1 MAGITISK
9 KKTTAINLRISK
21 LLTGVRALYGNPDV
35 PAEGETAIGDIT
47 SAQAESNSD
56 ALLTGASSTRSD
68 DRPYVENLD
77 EWKDRLPKRWRNKW
91 QRLWKKIKTFYHLLV
106 MLRTDTDMPLTVRV
120 DRLRMGRDFTPTERA
135 EIAENINRK
144 RLEAFHRE
152 RAKRG
157 EKIIVNSLANLGFC
171 NRHVSEKGHAK
182 VTNLIKFDRVEHSP
196 LIYRY
201 HVDARRLPYKVSIM
215 DLYQDGVCTT
225 LSASVEHPV
234 RAKIEQIETY
244 VTGLWYE
251 IEIAATLGIPNL
263 CKFSDL
269 LPLIPQSASPLAFI
283 IGYGE
288 NKRPYVRSLEE
299 MPHFLGGGQTSG
311 GKSNFMHAMLCAFIA
326 RNMPTD
332 LRLLMID
339 MKFNGIELDR
349 YKGLPHMVTDIEEL
363 PDGIAGTPE
372 EAIKV
377 LRWIV
382 KEGNRRGR
390 MFKAEGTQNLK
401 AWNNKHRTRK
411 MPRIVCMSD
420 ELALLRLDPVHGN
433 EAYNLIREISSV
445 ARAAGIHL
453 VTFTQ
458 SSNKRVIDEMIKVN
472 FPGRICFSVPDA
484 SSSILFVGDGS
495 AINLM
500 PAGRARFKHG
510 TDNFLAQTP
519 LIQVSEITE
528 IVNNAKAGK
537 TTAKLSKTIVTPEE
551 VIEWSIDNN
560 NSSLAVADVYNKFN
574 TRLEKSGVERLLKEM
589 EGGTFGIG
597 DRVYQVL
604 PGAGKRPRI
613 VVKVEGNGVSP
624 AVNMQETTQ
633 DTTVTRD
640 EAVTEAET
648 IGE

>member
-1 MAGITISK
+1 MPLTINK
-9 KKTTAINLRISK
+9 HHKTAVNLRIAK
-21 LLTGVRALYGNPDV
+21 FLTGFRGLYGNPHV
-35 PAEGETAIGDIT
+35 PAEGEGMIGTVQNQTGQD
-47 SAQAESNSD
+47 QNPE
-56 ALLTGASSTRSD
+56 LLTGRMETRSD

-77 EWKDRLPKRWRNKW
+77 EWKDRIPKRGIKKW
-91 QRLWKKIKTFYHLLV
+91 VRRFRIVKHYLNLLT
-106 MLRTDTDMPLTVRV
+106 MLRTDTDIPLVNRIE
-120 DRLRMGRDFTPTERA
+120 RLRMGRDFTPTERA
-135 EIAENINRK
+135 EILENINRQ
-144 RLEAFHRE
+144 RLDAFHRE
-152 RAKRG
+152 RANRG
-157 EKIIVNSLANLGFC
+157 GKLIINSLANLGFA
-171 NRHVSEKGHAK
+171 NVHVNAKGGTK
-182 VTNLIKFDRVEHSP
+182 FLKTIVFDRVEYSP

-201 HVDARRLPYKVSIM
+201 HVDAKRLPYKISIG
-215 DLYQDGVCTT
+215 DLYADGVCTT

-234 RAKIEQIETY
+234 RAKIEQIGTY

-269 LPLIPQSASPLAFI
+269 LPLIPQSAPPLAFVV
-283 IGYGE
+283 GYGE
-288 NKRPYVRSLEE
+288 NKRPYVRGLEE

-311 GKSNFMHAMLCAFIA
+311 GKSNFMHAMICALLA
-326 RNMPTD
+326 RNSPD
-332 LRLLMID
+332 DVRFLMID

-349 YKGLPHMVTDIEEL
+349 YKGIPHMVTDVEEL
-363 PDGIAGTPE
+363 PEGIAGTPA

-382 KEGNRRGR
+382 KEGNRRGQ

-411 MPRIVCMSD
+411 LPRIVCVSD
-420 ELALLRLDPVHGN
+420 ELALLRLDPEHGN
-433 EAYNLIREISSV
+433 EAYHLIREISSV

-519 LIQVSEITE
+519 LIQVSEIDE
-528 IVNNAKAGK
+528 IVKNAKAGR
-537 TTAKLSKTIVTPEE
+537 TTMKLSKTVVTPEE
-551 VIEWSIDNN
+551 VIEWAMEYN
-560 NSSLAVADVYNKFN
+560 NSSLAVADVYNKFS
-574 TRLEKSGVERLLKEM
+574 TRIEKAAVERLLKEM
-589 EGGTFGIG
+589 EGQIFDLG
-597 DRVYQVL
+597 DRAYQVL
-604 PGAGKRPRI
+604 PGAGKRPRV
-613 VVKVEGNGVSP
+613 VVKIEGS
-624 AVNMQETTQ
+624 AASQAQKTQEMTQ
-633 DTTVTRD
+633 DATDSTVTRD
-640 EAVTEAET
+640 ADGTET
-648 IGE
+648 GE

>member
-1 MAGITISK
+1 MSITISK
-9 KKTTAINLRISK
+9 RKTTAMNLKIAK
-21 LLTGVRALYGNPDV
+21 LLNGVRALYGNPHV
-35 PAEGETAIGDIT
+35 PAEGETAIGSIV
-47 SAQAESNSD
+47 SAEAEEQS
-56 ALLTGASSTRSD
+56 AEGLAGASETRSD

-77 EWKDRLPKRWRNKW
+77 VWKDRIPKRWRNKW
-91 QRLWKKIKTFYHLLV
+91 QRLAKKIRTLINLLV
-106 MLRTDTDMPLTVRV
+106 MLRTDTDVPVAQRIE
-120 DRLRMGRDFTPTERA
+120 RIRMGRDFTPTERA
-135 EIAENINRK
+135 EIAENENRR

-152 RAKRG
+152 RARRG
-157 EKIIVNSLANLGFC
+157 EKLLVNSLANLGFC
-171 NRHVSEKGHAK
+171 NRHVTEKGHAK
-182 VTNLIKFDRVEHSP
+182 ITNLIRFDRVEHSP

-201 HVDARRLPYKVSIM
+201 HVDARRLPYKISII

-234 RAKIEQIETY
+234 RAKIEQIGTY

-269 LPLIPQSASPLAFI
+269 LPQIPTSASPLAFV

-311 GKSNFMHAMLCAFIA
+311 GKSNFMHAMICAFIA
-326 RNMPTD
+326 RNTPDD

-349 YKGLPHMVTDIEEL
+349 YRGLPHMITEVREL

-372 EAIKV
+372 QAIQV

-382 KEGNRRGR
+382 MEGNRRGQ
-390 MFKAEGTQNLK
+390 MFKREGAQNLK

-411 MPRIVCMSD
+411 LPRIVCVSD
-420 ELALLRLDPVHGN
+420 ELALLRLDPEHGS

-519 LIQVSEITE
+519 LIQPSEIDE
-528 IVNNAKAGK
+528 IVVNAKAGK
-537 TTAKLSKTIVTPEE
+537 TTMKLSRTIVTPEE
-551 VIEWSIDNN
+551 VIEWAIDNN
-560 NSSLAVADVYNKFN
+560 NSSLAVADVYSKFN
-574 TRLEKSGVERLLKEM
+574 TRLEKAATERLLKEM
-589 EGGTFGIG
+589 EGKLFGIG
-597 DRVYQVL
+597 DRSYQVL
-604 PGAGKRPRI
+604 PGAGKRPR
-613 VVKVEGNGVSP
+613 VVVRVEGNAASP
-624 AVNMQETTQ
+624 APNMQDETQ
-633 DTTVTRD
+633 DTADSPVTRD
-640 EAVTEAET
+640 GDVTET
-648 IGE
+648 GE

>member
-1 MAGITISK
+1 MSITISK
-9 KKTTAINLRISK
+9 KKTTAVNLRIAG
-21 LLTGVRALYGNPDV
+21 LLTGRRGLYGSPDV
-35 PAEGETAIGDIT
+35 PAEGEAAIGSVAST
-47 SAQAESNSD
+47 TGEGEAAD
-56 ALLTGASSTRSD
+56 ALAGASMTRSD
-68 DRPYVENLD
+68 DRPYVENFD
-77 EWKDRLPKRWRNKW
+77 VWKDRLPKRWRTKW
-91 QRLWKKIKTFYHLLV
+91 QRLAKKIRTLYNLLV
-106 MLRTDTDMPLTVRV
+106 MLRTDTDLPLPR
-120 DRLRMGRDFTPTERA
+120 RIERIRMGRDFTPTERA
-135 EIAENINRK
+135 QIAEDINRK
-144 RLEAFHRE
+144 RLEAFHGE
-152 RAKRG
+152 RARRG
-157 EKIIVNSLANLGFC
+157 EKMLINSLANLGFC
-171 NRHVSEKGHAK
+171 NRHVTDKGRAK
-182 VTNLIKFDRVEHSP
+182 ITNYIKFDRVEHSP

-234 RAKIEQIETY
+234 RAKIEQLGTY

-269 LPLIPQSASPLAFI
+269 LQLIPQSAPPLAFI

-288 NKRPYVRSLEE
+288 NKRPYYRSLEE
-299 MPHFLGGGQTSG
+299 MPHFLGGGQTQG

-326 RNMPTD
+326 RNTPED

-349 YKGLPHMVTDIEEL
+349 YKGLPHMIPDVPDV
-363 PDGIAGTPE
+363 PDGIGGTPKDG
-372 EAIKV
+372 IKI
-377 LRWIV
+377 LRWVV
-382 KEGNRRGR
+382 KEGNRRGV
-390 MFKAEGTQNLK
+390 MMKNEGAQNLK
-401 AWNNKHRTRK
+401 AWNSKHRTRR
-411 MPRIVCMSD
+411 MPRIVVVMD
-420 ELALLRLDPVHGN
+420 ELALLRLDPEHGA

-453 VTFTQ
+453 VSFTQ

-500 PAGRARFKHG
+500 PAGRARYKHG

-519 LIQVSEITE
+519 LIEASEITE

-537 TTAKLSKTIVTPEE
+537 VTLKLSKTIVTPEE
-551 VIEWSIDNN
+551 VIEWALDNN
-560 NSSLAVADVYNKFN
+560 NSSLAVADVHNKFA
-574 TRLEKSGVERLLKEM
+574 TRIERAATERLLKEM
-589 EGGTFGIG
+589 EGKTFVLGEHL
-597 DRVYQVL
+597 YQVL

-613 VVKVEGNGVSP
+613 VAKIEGDAASIAP
-624 AVNMQETTQ
+624 KPHDITQ
-633 DTTVTRD
+633 DTITGD
-640 EAVTEAET
+640 PENE
-648 IGE
+648 